1 MPGGDGRMDGLPFAP
16 EIPGPILTFPERT
29 VTHFPERT
37 VTHFPERTVTHQT
50 CDMVKAKHTSGAR
63 SGYVVEA
70 AGAGCNA
77 AVIMHAAKEGG

>member
-16 EIPGPILTFPERT
+16 EIPGPILT
-29 VTHFPERT
+29 FPERT